1 MKFKVQVK
9 TIIENTVEVEAKD
22 YDEACRK
29 AVRDNRIK
37 YSLDG
42 LVQPQLLFDANVLEQ
57 IDGPYFEPCG
67 WHKKAQQ
74 KDPWDEVAVANQY
87 GDFVK
92 IAIKPGGVWS
102 DGLINIMR
110 NRLKQIGLTVV
121 RYSLGYD
128 GRNTLTFKV
137 TGRKDKE
144 PMSAEDQAVLLA
156 NP

>member
-9 TIIENTVEVEAKD
+9 TIIKNTVEVEAGG
-22 YDEACRK
+22 YNEACEK
-29 AVRDNRIK
+29 AIRDNRIK

-42 LVQPQLLFDANVLEQ
+42 FVQSQMLVDANVLEQ
-57 IDGPYFEPCG
+57 IDGTCFVAGG
-67 WHKKAQQ
+67 WHTGAQRI
-74 KDPWDEVAVANQY
+74 DPWDNVPDRY
-87 GDFVK
+87 GDFIK

-121 RYSLGYD
+121 GSSLGYD

-137 TGRKDKE
+137 TGRKNKE